1 MGVWYMQY
9 VALRLCTCAF
19 KTTLT
24 SALQVETGEMS
35 IEIRKTQLSL
45 NLCFHLRGHSQDH
58 PTQGTFKALLGK

>member
-35 IEIRKTQLSL
+35 IENKEDTAFTEFMFS
-45 NLCFHLRGHSQDH
+45 F
-58 PTQGTFKALLGK
+58 TGT